1 MAKKRKG
8 GAFETVAAG
17 NGLEEL
23 RLGANG
29 LRVLL
34 LPDPSVPV
42 VAACVVYHV
51 GSRNEAVGHT
61 GATHLLEHLLFKGS
75 RKFNPAEGRPIARTL
90 ERVGANF
97 NATTWFDRTN
107 YYETLPAQHLEL
119 ALEIEADRMRHALL
133 RAEDL
138 ASEMTVVRNEFERG
152 ENDPFD
158 VLLKQS
164 FAVAFREHPYHHPTI
179 GWRDDIE
186 NASIERLR
194 HFYDTFYHPDNA
206 SLILVGAFERNEALD
221 LVVRHYGVLPPAP
234 TPIPKQLTR
243 EPAQEGELRFVV
255 RRSAE
260 VGWVVVSWRTPAAA
274 HPDTHALAVLSD
286 ALAGGVT
293 SRLHQRLVESG
304 RCLNVQS
311 IGWQLR
317 DPGLFQVFSVLN
329 QDTTHQQVEET
340 IREELAAVARDGFA
354 EEELERARVQV
365 EAQVAFHRDSPG
377 QVAAALTEAV
387 SAADW
392 RFYLDYLD
400 RIRAVSLDDV
410 RRVAATYFHDDAIS
424 VGYFV
429 PRGNGRRGGG
439 AAAATAAGART
450 LRPAPCG
457 LRAAVAPQVH
467 AAALP
472 GGARLFLVPRHHN
485 PTVHLHGSLLAG
497 HALEPVAGWTAA
509 SALPEL
515 LERGTERHDRMAM
528 ARTLEDRGI
537 DLDVSGESFNPLE
550 VFCSGRCLSRHTEL
564 MLELLVDMLRRPTLP
579 EEELE
584 KVRILRLGELA
595 QAQEDT
601 FLRAYDG
608 LSRLI
613 YPTGHPHCRRTF
625 ADRKAGL
632 EALDRAALVA
642 AHARLYG
649 PASLVLAMV
658 GDFDPAAVTAHLGAL
673 LAGWNGGVATAPA
686 VPRLAPADGGAGEC
700 REAMP
705 DKPNLDVVLGHAGGL
720 RRRDADF
727 LAAVLGN
734 SVLGHSTLS
743 SRLGQRL
750 RDREG
755 LTYGVISRFFGAS
768 LVDGPW
774 AVTFSVSPD
783 NLDRAIASVRDE
795 VERLLAEGPSEA
807 EMDDE
812 RAAMAGSYRVAL
824 ANPSG
829 VARELARLARH
840 ALPPSEI
847 DALPEA
853 VLATPTAAVR
863 EALRRHVDPSRL
875 AVAVAGEL
883 APTKE

>member
-1 MAKKRKG
+1 MGKRKSRV
-8 GAFETVAAG
+8 FEAVASS
-17 NGLEEL
+17 NGVEEL
-23 RLGANG
+23 RLASNG
-29 LRVLL
+29 MRVLL

-75 RKFNPAEGRPIARTL
+75 RKFNPAAGTPIARTL
-90 ERVGANF
+90 ERVGAAF

-119 ALEIEADRMRHALL
+119 ALELEADRMRHALL
-133 RAEDL
+133 RPEDL

-186 NASIERLR
+186 NASIDRLR
-194 HFYDTFYHPDNA
+194 HFYDTFYHPNNA
-206 SLILVGAFERNEALD
+206 SLIMVGAFARDEALE
-221 LVVRHYGVLPPAP
+221 LVARHYGGLPPSP
-234 TPIPKQLTR
+234 SPIPSPFTR

-255 RRSAE
+255 RRAAE
-260 VGWVVVSWRTPAAA
+260 VGWVVVSWRTPAAS
-274 HPDTHALAVLSD
+274 HPDTHPLAVLSD

-311 IGWQLR
+311 IAWQLR

-329 QDTTHQQVEET
+329 QETTHQEVET
-340 IREELAAVARDGFA
+340 LIREELAAVARDGFT

-400 RIRAVSLDDV
+400 RTRAVSLDDV
-410 RRVAATYFHDDAIS
+410 RRVASTYFHDDAVS

-429 PRGNGRRGGG
+429 PRGNGRRGGAG
-439 AAAATAAGART
+439 AAPQPPSARA
-450 LRPAPCG
+450 LRPEPCR
-457 LRAAVAPQVH
+457 LRAEIAPQVH
-467 AAALP
+467 EALLP
-472 GGARLFLVPRHHN
+472 GGGGGDQRARPPNPPR
-485 PTVHLHGSLLAG
+485 PPPRGGGAG
-497 HALEPVAGWTAA
+497 PPPPPVDGWTAA
-509 SALPEL
+509 SALPEM
-515 LERGTERHDRMAM
+515 LERGTATLDRMAL

-537 DLDVSGESFNPLE
+537 ELDVSGESFNPLE
-550 VFCSGRCLSRHTEL
+550 VFCSGRCLSRHTAL
-564 MLELLVDMLRRPTLP
+564 MLELLVDMLRRPTFP
-579 EEELE
+579 EDELE

-601 FLRAYDG
+601 FLRAYEG
-608 LSRLI
+608 LTRLI
-613 YPTGHPHCRRTF
+613 YPAGHPHFRRSF
-625 ADRKAGL
+625 AERKAGL
-632 EALDRAALVA
+632 ERLDRAALAA

-658 GDFDPAAVTAHLGAL
+658 GDFDPAAVAAQLDTLLRGWQGGIAAAPEVARLG
-673 LAGWNGGVATAPA
+673 PE
-686 VPRLAPADGGAGEC
+686 DGSTGEC
-700 REAMP
+700 RESMP

-720 RRRDADF
+720 RRRDDDF

-783 NLDRAIASVRDE
+783 NLDKAVGSVRDE
-795 VERLLAEGPSEA
+795 IERLLAEGPDEA
-807 EMDDE
+807 EMADE
-812 RAAMAGSYRVAL
+812 RASMAGSYRVGL
-824 ANPSG
+824 ASPSG
-829 VARELARLARH
+829 VAREVARLARH
-840 ALPPSEI
+840 GLPIGEI
-847 DALPEA
+847 DTLPEA

-863 EALRRHVDPSRL
+863 AALRRHVDPSRL

-883 APTKE
+883 EKPEE

>member
-1 MAKKRKG
+1 MAKRKSNT
-8 GAFETVAAG
+8 FETVASG

-23 RLGANG
+23 RLASNG

-34 LPDPSVPV
+34 LPDSSVPV
-42 VAACVVYHV
+42 VAACVMYHV

-61 GATHLLEHLLFKGS
+61 GATHLLEHLMFKGS
-75 RKFNPAEGRPIARTL
+75 TKFSPAAGRPIARTL
-90 ERVGANF
+90 ERVGASF

-107 YYETLPAQHLEL
+107 YYETLPAPHLEL
-119 ALEIEADRMRHALL
+119 ALELEADRMRGALL
-133 RAEDL
+133 RPEDL
-138 ASEMTVVRNEFERG
+138 ASEVTVVRNEFERG

-194 HFYDTFYHPDNA
+194 HFYDTFYYPNNA
-206 SLILVGAFERNEALD
+206 SLILVGAFERREALE
-221 LVVRHYGVLPPAP
+221 LVARHFGPLPVSPAA
-234 TPIPKQLTR
+234 IPAVFTR
-243 EPAQEGELRFVV
+243 EPPQEGELRFVV
-255 RRSAE
+255 RRAAE
-260 VGWVVVSWRTPAAA
+260 VGWVVVSWRTPAAS

-293 SRLHQRLVESG
+293 SRLHQRLVETG
-304 RCLNVQS
+304 LCLNVQS

-317 DPGLFQVFSVLN
+317 DPGLFQVFTVLN
-329 QDTTHQQVEET
+329 QDTTHLQVEEL
-340 IREELAAVARDGFA
+340 IREELAGVARDGFT
-354 EEELERARVQV
+354 EVELERARVQV

-400 RIRAVSLDDV
+400 RTRAVGLEDV
-410 RRVAATYFHDDAIS
+410 RRVASTYFVDDAIS

-429 PRGNGRRGGG
+429 PRGNGRNG
-439 AAAATAAGART
+439 APRSDPAPPSARP
-450 LRPAPCG
+450 LRPEPCR
-457 LRAAVAPQVH
+457 LRPEIAPQVQEVP
-467 AAALP
+467 LP
-472 GGARLFLVPRHHN
+472 GGARVFLVPRHHN

-497 HALEPVAGWTAA
+497 HALLPPERWTAA
-509 SALPEL
+509 SALPEM
-515 LERGTERHDRMAM
+515 LERGTERLDRMAL

-550 VFCSGRCLSRHTEL
+550 VFCSGRCLARHTAL
-564 MLELLVDMLRRPTLP
+564 MLELLVDMLRCPTFP
-579 EEELE
+579 EDELE

-601 FLRAYDG
+601 FLRAYEG
-608 LSRLI
+608 FSRLI
-613 YPTGHPHCRRTF
+613 YPAGHPHHRRPLEE
-625 ADRKAGL
+625 RRAGL
-632 EALDRAALVA
+632 EALDRGALVET
-642 AHARLYG
+642 HGRLFG
-649 PASLVLAMV
+649 PASLVLTLV
-658 GDFDPAAVTAHLGAL
+658 GDFDAAAVAAQLGTL
-673 LAGWNGGVATAPA
+673 LAGWQGGAATAPG
-686 VPRLAPADGGAGEC
+686 VPRLSPADGGAGEC
-700 REAMP
+700 RESMP

-720 RRRDADF
+720 RRRDDDF

-783 NLDRAIASVRDE
+783 NLDKAVGSVRDE
-795 VERLLAEGPSEA
+795 IERLLAEGPDEA
-807 EMDDE
+807 EMADE
-812 RAAMAGSYRVAL
+812 RASMAGSYRVAL
-824 ANPSG
+824 ATPGG

-840 ALPPSEI
+840 GLPVSEI
-847 DALPEA
+847 DTLPEA
-853 VLATPTAAVR
+853 VLATPTADVR
-863 EALRRHVDPSRL
+863 AALRRHIDPARL

-883 APTKE
+883 G